1 MTQECTGLQTQ
12 VQILDLLLACWSN
25 TLLVSWIDWISDTRS
40 QPCWFKEPFHVI
52 ISPHNEMCNTHQR
65 FGNETGAAH
74 VIWDITQIDLSLPV
88 CTTSVTQTDK
98 QMMSNYSSQQ

>member
-1 MTQECTGLQTQ
+1 MHWFANPGTNPRF
-12 VQILDLLLACWSN
+12 IARLLEQHP
-25 TLLVSWIDWISDTRS
+25 VGFWIDWISDTRS